1 MRKKRVITKVTA
13 MLLSFAVVFSML
25 PGVVFAETDITS
37 DKDAVNSVAMQAA
50 GSEEGEGELQP
61 SSENEKIAVTLYG
74 HNAFFNHI
82 ELYKWSND
90 KTQGNDLLKDITK
103 ANDTYAFS
111 VDAGDY
117 FVKAYYKNNSD
128 IEQYLGGIVLSVT
141 EDGTHDF
148 KLSAVTGIKAG
159 NSGWVLDDDY
169 TMDVKVVAQD
179 SSEKKFEMGEITQ
192 WGSIVKSCIA
202 FSGDTVTATFNPNA
216 EKHPDFMAATAS
228 KTVNNGSSETSLSA
242 TCQQFVLMTFKA
254 PKDSTISVGT
264 LKSYYVYNFA
274 EPYSTKNT
282 ETGVEARYK
291 VSKNTDYFYRVQNP
305 NGVTYWN
312 YEKWNESGTVEI
324 TAGDLYISDSEF
336 NKKTVFHNFEK
347 NVYDRAD
354 IYLNINQAGYMN
366 MRTGD
371 TYELNSFRNWFAIES
386 ISNAKVALPDMHYEV
401 IGLDG
406 KASDVVSI
414 TPNEKNNN
422 VAVMKANKSGTAI
435 VMVTYDAM
443 THMQAMSA
451 ASKTGGENTKQ
462 FSAIWPECTGVFVVS
477 VDADGTAIK
486 TNMQME
492 RFGKPS
498 TFDAEHDILFYTGDE
513 GASYSFTPEE
523 GCIVSVARSKV
534 SDKMSFDG
542 FTTDKITT
550 DNDGKVTISGLTTG
564 RHIIKVDKDGKA
576 TYQVVTARGVSYKI
590 LDTDGKEL
598 GSDAKIKAGDTIKLQ
613 FTGLINPQEKL
624 SGVYNFNARCYYQGN
639 DGTFFESDPGTIWGA
654 YDFSGKAERQLV
666 TVKIPKYW
674 AENSYTL
681 SGSIKMTGWP
691 GVPTHR
697 MVTYAKGAQKGF
709 DSPAASNI
717 LGQLPDVTIQLA
729 ETEFI
734 DATLKFV
741 DNEGKPVDRNKL
753 TISLTDNDKNS
764 IAVSGDGSF
773 KCYKETY
780 NYVINAAGYEY
791 TEGSVTVSADDEV
804 FTVTLNKTSENAW
817 DGITKTEP
825 EKDEAGVY
833 QIATGAEMAWFA
845 ENASKNNAVKA
856 ILTADIDLGK
866 YQWKAGN
873 LSSGKCEFDGNSH
886 KIFNLNASKGL
897 FNTIGG
903 GSVVKNLTVDGA
915 VTASGGTAGGIAG
928 YLQNGT
934 IENCVNKT
942 IINAKGTN
950 IGGIAGYAY
959 NGAVIK
965 NCANMGI
972 ITGDAKQTGGI
983 LGNAISANVTVEGC
997 INSGDVSGVSEIGG
1011 IAGKDGYG
1019 ITVKDSYNT
1028 GKIAGTQ
1035 NAGGIIGSAKNTKIS
1050 SSYTTGVVTGGK
1062 AFAGSADGVKF
1073 EKCYY
1078 ATGLAEDE
1086 NAEALNEEELKSAD
1100 LSEAFKLVCGAK
1112 APKLKWEEGT
1122 EHQGI
1127 KKEEIAA
1134 TCTAKGYTVYT
1145 CGNCNQGYRAD
1156 YIAVLGHDFC
1166 KTATAEEAE
1175 KCSDCRYNA
1184 PTCTEAGSIVHI
1196 CRREGCSAEKTDIVK
1211 ATGHTSDVDK
1221 EKTCPA
1227 YKDCICC
1234 VCKAEYRHWN
1244 DERLQYMV
1252 FCNSG
1257 LSEVTMSNNGDYPWV
1272 WNAGK
1277 ARFES
1282 SNTNKDKT
1290 TSETNIKFTL
1300 TEKRYLSFGYG
1311 ASSENGYDKVTITLK
1326 KDSGD
1331 EKIADGISG
1340 TQTGTYSS
1348 ELAAGTYTLNV
1359 KYVKDEASKSNDDLG
1374 YLSNI
1379 KITEKAENVPVTPS
1393 EPDEKPSVTFRLI
1406 GCEKATQDVD
1416 LGTNTYMPNYVTWI
1430 ATTTYTL
1437 EELGANATIGT
1448 VFKKALDS
1456 KGLSYEGF
1464 DGNYISSIT
1473 APAGYKLAELT
1484 NGPKSGWM
1492 YTVNGTHPNK
1502 GLLDYEVKN
1511 GDAIIWHYVNDYAYE
1526 VQDWTVDEDHPAL
1539 GNSST
1544 WNRWLQAPDTTGSS
1558 GGGAAA
1564 GAVEEK
1570 DKNVITD
1577 VKAGTTTAPTDIK
1590 VSGSTAAATVS
1601 DENAKELLKQAK
1613 ENKSSEIVINV
1624 SAADTKDA
1632 ETVNLELD
1640 KKTVESIVK
1649 DTEAT
1654 VTVKTPAGEINL
1666 DKETLKQIAGEA
1678 EGDTIVIEIT
1688 KVLKPEESQK
1698 TLIGT
1703 NGNMYR
1709 LTVKSGNK
1717 VISDFNGTVTVRL
1730 AVPAPLKDKNIAA
1743 VHIEGSALEKLEGR
1757 RITQNKE
1764 EFYEFTTKHF
1774 SEFALIDTAE
1784 VKLDSDDKNDSA
1796 DKAKSLI
1803 KELKLKAV
1811 SSKTAKKNVKVTV
1824 KMNSKN
1830 NTLIKELSD
1839 MGYTVKYRYY
1849 RSVKKASKYTAVKTK
1864 TSKTYINT
1872 KGKRGSKYYYK
1883 VRAVVYDG
1891 DKVIAQS
1898 ALKQC
1903 KYAVRTWS
1911 K

>member
-13 MLLSFAVVFSML
+13 MLLSFAVVFSMM

-50 GSEEGEGELQP
+50 GGEEGEGELQP

-128 IEQYLGGIVLSVT
+128 TEEYLGGIVLSVT

-148 KLSAVTGIKAG
+148 KLSAVTGIKAE

-264 LKSYYVYNFA
+264 LTSYYVYNFA
-274 EPYSTKNT
+274 EPDSTKNT

-291 VSKNTDYFYRVQNP
+291 VSKNKDYFYRVQNP

-324 TAGDLYISDSEF
+324 KAEDLYIGDSEF
-336 NKKTVFHNFEK
+336 NKNTVFHNFEK

-366 MRTGD
+366 MSIGD
-371 TYELNSFRNWFAIES
+371 TYELNSFRNWFAIEG

-401 IGLDG
+401 IDLNGN
-406 KASDVVSI
+406 KSDVVSI

-451 ASKTGGENTKQ
+451 ASKAGGESTKQ

-477 VDADGTAIK
+477 VNADGTAIK

-492 RFGKPS
+492 RFGNPS
-498 TFDAEHDILFYTGDE
+498 TFDAEHDILFYIGDE

-523 GCIVSVARSKV
+523 GCSVSVARSTV
-534 SDKMSFDG
+534 GTKMSFNG
-542 FTTDKITT
+542 FTTDKIIK
-550 DNDGKVTISGLTTG
+550 DSNGKVTISGLTTG
-564 RHIIKVDKDGKA
+564 RHIIKVEKDGKA

-590 LDTDGKEL
+590 LDADGKEL
-598 GSDAKIKAGDTIKLQ
+598 ASDAEIKAGDTIKLQ

-639 DGTFFESDPGTIWGA
+639 DGTFFESNPGTPWGA

-674 AENSYTL
+674 AKNSYTL
-681 SGSIKMTGWP
+681 SGSIKMAGWP

-697 MVTYAKGAQKGF
+697 MVTYAKGAQRGF

-734 DATLKFV
+734 NAELKFV
-741 DNEGKPVDRNKL
+741 DNEGEPVDRTKL
-753 TISLTDNDKNS
+753 TVSLTDDDKNS
-764 IAVSGDGSF
+764 ITVADDGSF

-780 NYVINAAGYEY
+780 NYVINASGYEY
-791 TEGSVTVSADDEV
+791 TTGSVTVGDDDKE
-804 FTVTLNKTSENAW
+804 FTITLNKTAENAW

-825 EKDEAGVY
+825 QKDEAGVY
-833 QIATGAEMAWFA
+833 QIETGAEMAWFA

-856 ILTADIDLGK
+856 KLLADIDLGK

-873 LSSGKCEFDGNSH
+873 LNNGKCEFDGAGY
-886 KIFNLNASKGL
+886 KVFNINTSKGL
-897 FNTIGG
+897 FDTIGG
-903 GSVVKNLTVDGA
+903 GSVVKDLTVEGKI
-915 VTASGGTAGGIAG
+915 TASNGTAGGIAG

-934 IENCVNKT
+934 IENCTNK
-942 IINAKGTN
+942 IDISAKGTN

-965 NCANMGI
+965 NCANEGTVI
-972 ITGDAKQTGGI
+972 NEAKQVGGI
-983 LGNAISANVTVEGC
+983 LGNAIGANVTVEGC
-997 INSGDVSGVSEIGG
+997 INSGDVSGVSEVGG
-1011 IAGKDGYG
+1011 IVGEDGYG
-1019 ITVKDSYNT
+1019 ITVKDSYST
-1028 GKIAGTQ
+1028 GKITGTQ

-1050 SSYTTGVVTGGK
+1050 SSYATGVVTGGK
-1062 AFAGSADGVKF
+1062 AFAGNTAGVEF

-1078 ATGLAEDE
+1078 ADGLTEDE

-1100 LSEAFKLVCGAK
+1100 LSDAFKLVCNEK
-1112 APKLKWEEGT
+1112 APKLNWEEGT
-1122 EHQGI
+1122 AHKGT
-1127 KKEEIAA
+1127 KKEDIAA
-1134 TCTAKGYTVYT
+1134 TCIAKGYTVYS
-1145 CGNCNQGYRAD
+1145 CENCKQNYKAD
-1156 YIAVLGHDFC
+1156 YAAALGHDFC

-1175 KCSDCRYNA
+1175 KCSDCTYNA

-1196 CRREGCSAEKTDIVK
+1196 CKREGCSAEKTDIVK
-1211 ATGHTSDVDK
+1211 ATGHTSDVTK
-1221 EKTCPA
+1221 EKTYPA
-1227 YKDCICC
+1227 YKDCICS
-1234 VCKAEYRHWN
+1234 VCKTEYRHWN
-1244 DERLQYMV
+1244 DERLQYIV
-1252 FCNSG
+1252 FCDSG
-1257 LSEVTMSNNGDYPWV
+1257 LSEVTMSDNGDYPWV

-1282 SNTNKDKT
+1282 SNIDKDKT

-1359 KYVKDEASKSNDDLG
+1359 KYVKDGASKSNDDLG

-1437 EELGANATIGT
+1437 EELGANATVGT

-1473 APAGYKLAELT
+1473 APTGYKLAELT

-1577 VKAGTTTAPTDIK
+1577 VKAGTTTAPTEVK
-1590 VSGSTAAATVS
+1590 VSGNTAAATVT

-1613 ENKSSEIVINV
+1613 ENKSAEIVINV
-1624 SAADTKDA
+1624 SSSDAKDA

-1640 KKTVESIVK
+1640 KKTAESIVK
-1649 DTEAT
+1649 DTDAT
-1654 VTVKTPAGEINL
+1654 VTVKTPAGEIGL

-1678 EGDTIVIEIT
+1678 SGNTIVIEIT
-1688 KVLKPEESQK
+1688 KVSEPEEAQK
-1698 TLIGT
+1698 KLVGADGQIFK
-1703 NGNMYR
+1703 

-1717 VISDFNGTVTVRL
+1717 VISDFKGTVTVRL
-1730 AVPAPLKDKNIAA
+1730 AVPAALKDKNIAA
-1743 VHIEGSALEKLEGR
+1743 VHIEDGALEKLEGR
-1757 RITQNKE
+1757 RITQNKV
-1764 EFYEFTTKHF
+1764 EFYEFKTPHF
-1774 SEFALIDTAE
+1774 SEFALVDTAE
-1784 VKLDSDDKNDSA
+1784 VKVDDADKNDSV

-1811 SSKTAKKNVKVTV
+1811 SSKTSKKNIKVTV

-1839 MGYTVKYRYY
+1839 MGFTVKYKYY

-1864 TSKTYINT
+1864 TSKTYTNT
-1872 KGKRGSKYYYK
+1872 KGKKGTRYYYK

-1903 KYAVRTWS
+1903 SYAARKWTR
-1911 K
+1911 